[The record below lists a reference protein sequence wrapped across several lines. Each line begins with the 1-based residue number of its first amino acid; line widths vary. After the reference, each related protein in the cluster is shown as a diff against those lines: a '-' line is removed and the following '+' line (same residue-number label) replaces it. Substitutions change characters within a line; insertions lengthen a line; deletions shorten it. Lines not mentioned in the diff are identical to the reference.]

1 MKRDC
6 LKNTFWTI
14 SICQLM
20 HIHSIKEYSKTQI
33 AIWETNQIWMCSIM
47 FWGSA
52 WLCKVCSYLAL
63 LSTTVLKL
71 LLMILSPPPRNLTW
85 ESTARNTLYSLYRW
99 CWIHFWSL
107 HSGKLIG
114 LTISYNFHINLH
126 HPRWGFDLILN
137 IFHLY
142 IVPRWLLTWLPVLS
156 LNRYEFIGGSLR
168 NHIYV

>member
-1 MKRDC
+1 MNVFHNVLEVC
-6 LKNTFWTI
+6 LIMQGLFLSGTA
-14 SICQLM
+14 LY
-20 HIHSIKEYSKTQI
+20 HSSK
-33 AIWETNQIWMCSIM
+33 A
-47 FWGSA
+47 
-52 WLCKVCSYLAL
+52 
-63 LSTTVLKL
+63 STHDP
-71 LLMILSPPPRNLTW
+71 SPPPRNLTW

-107 HSGKLIG
+107 HFGKLIG